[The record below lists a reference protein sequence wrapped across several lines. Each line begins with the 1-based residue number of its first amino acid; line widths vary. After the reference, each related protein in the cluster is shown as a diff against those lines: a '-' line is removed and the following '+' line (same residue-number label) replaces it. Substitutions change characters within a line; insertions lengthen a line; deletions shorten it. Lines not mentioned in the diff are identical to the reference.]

1 MDKKDNFKQEKEK
14 VAVLDCDFYITF
26 LPMRKSP

>member
-14 VAVLDCDFYITF
+14 AAVLNCDFFYLFTYEKF
-26 LPMRKSP
+26 LF